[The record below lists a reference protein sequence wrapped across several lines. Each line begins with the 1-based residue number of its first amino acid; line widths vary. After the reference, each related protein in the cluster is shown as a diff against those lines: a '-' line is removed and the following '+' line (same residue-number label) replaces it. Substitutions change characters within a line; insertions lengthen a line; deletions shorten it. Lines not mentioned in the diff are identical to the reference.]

1 MFLFHVLLL
10 VGYYAA
16 HPAPGVFHIA
26 PVPWN
31 HVDVDVRHRLTRCLA
46 NIDTDVVTIR
56 AVLPVDD
63 DFHFIDQRPDR
74 RFFFSS
80 RLEVFSNMPARNNQ
94 AMACVNRVAV
104 VVGKSQLIFDN
115 HLRFA
120 AKGAILV
127 L

>member
-1 MFLFHVLLL
+1 MN
-10 VGYYAA
+10 VG
-16 HPAPGVFHIA
+16 
-26 PVPWN
+26 
-31 HVDVDVRHRLTRCLA
+31 VRHRLTRCPA

-56 AVLPVDD
+56 LVFLIDD
-63 DFHFIDQRPDR
+63 DFHFIDQRPDG

-80 RLEVFSNMPARNNQ
+80 CLKVFSNMPAWDDQ
-94 AMACVNRVAV
+94 AMAGVDRIAV

-115 HLRFA
+115 NFRFA